1 MSQKLTKSPTEISLT
16 LPLSKGVSKFPEYGE
31 HPVSMPVSKESCERD
46 PQNTPKNFIKGALTD
61 KLPSKRLANLLDTNS
76 DLNKREPTATD
87 SEKSPRESLGSKS
100 KKVLRN
106 NYTKR
111 PPASNNA
118 EVDFLKSKDIAKMA
132 LSKLIARDVAK
143 KRKILNLPYFPRT
156 SKDLVINP
164 NQRRQIFYPLC

>member
-61 KLPSKRLANLLDTNS
+61 KLPSKRLANLLDTNA
-76 DLNKREPTATD
+76 DLNKRERTD
-87 SEKSPRESLGSKS
+87 PDSNKSPRDSLGSKN

-111 PPASNNA
+111 PPAVNTT

-143 KRKILNLPYFPRT
+143 KRKSFKFSLFL
-156 SKDLVINP
+156 
-164 NQRRQIFYPLC
+164 